1 MSNELNVT
9 YCQSV
14 RRQDNAMVKP
24 LAWIIDEIQS
34 DRHGDLVKDIRAI
47 EDKDRRKI
55 LKEQLPIFRPA
66 LVDKL
71 PTGIVSFDIDK
82 KDNVGL
88 ESAVFKDCL
97 EKIPSCIYAFESPS
111 GGMKFG
117 ILTDFKDN
125 GIDKG
130 TTSDRYRMAYAS
142 TLEYVKGQIAME
154 ILADSTSQSI
164 HQLCYLSCDPNAY
177 FNPVCETL
185 KVNHEC
191 IVEPPVQRSVNQ
203 DYSDDFVLELLEY
216 IPRDFGYGER
226 LTINYA
232 VLKQLGES
240 AISLLVA
247 HWDKEDKHELECKIR
262 DQLQNLQY
270 GSIGHLIKVAK
281 ANGYVGTTGRARKHL
296 KPEPIQ
302 HQAYPLVSLEEGT
315 TKMTAIVRSYF
326 QGNRNVFLNVSTGAG
341 KSHAVLDILVKEI
354 PRDKKTLILV
364 PSHDLGKELMNKFN
378 SLRKTHIETKATGG
392 DISDT
397 EDNTKSACPD
407 LMRLKFRNSLSN
419 IVHLR
424 GQQGKDGLC
433 EMKNNHFHKAGRNV
447 PWQVCARCPMAQGCR
462 YLDQFDGLFDNIR
475 IMTHNEWMNME
486 SNWFAGHR
494 SGDNGYPQPR
504 KGKGWKPDYIIIDE
518 NIFNVSIDEMTS
530 DRGDKFP
537 SIKQIIEDVVQ
548 GVPIS
553 DAVICNR
560 KELIEDAEINIRPDY
575 PRSNLS
581 DSAYEAA
588 FYQYKKM
595 MREFSTVLEKLALYA
610 TTNEDRHLLGIWVE
624 DGAIY
629 HAPISQPED
638 RYKNVPTLF
647 LDATANED
655 VVRRFVP
662 DIDFHRIPIRSNP
675 EVKLYQLADTS
686 VTKNKLGKPEYR
698 ENMID
703 WLKKIIAN
711 RGYSNVGLI
720 TYKEIDGIK
729 GQFDEYLAHAIGAK
743 IFNHFGAIRG
753 VNTFENIDCLLIVGR
768 QFIGTDA
775 VKNMASA
782 VFGEALK
789 YEDAYVD
796 KPVRMI
802 DGSFASI
809 NCRAAVNDSH
819 NAINQHYSVGET
831 IQAIG
836 RARSIHGTPKDVY
849 YFSNEGLGLDV
860 EVTDFFYQ
868 DAPASH
874 VVPTEAIKEIIKTG
888 YVQDKPSELINIGIP
903 GNIVKNQREKI
914 IDELAVLGI
923 YHLKFNVI
931 DNKNRLRQVSYFVEN
946 IDLFKIGNR
955 IDNKTIKS
963 PVESELIA
971 SEQ

>member
-9 YCQSV
+9 YCLS
-14 RRQDNAMVKP
+14 RRDQDSAMVKP
-24 LAWIIDEIQS
+24 LASVIDEIRS
-34 DRHGDLVKDIRAI
+34 DRHWELVKDIRAT
-47 EDKDRRKI
+47 EGKDKLDL
-55 LKEQLPIFRPA
+55 LKGQLPMFLAA
-66 LVDKL
+66 LVEGQ
-71 PTGIVSFDIDK
+71 PTGIVSFDIDR

-88 ESAVFKDCL
+88 ESAILKGCL
-97 EKIPSCIYAFESPS
+97 ENIPSCVYAFESPS
-111 GGMKFG
+111 GGIKFG
-117 ILTDFKDN
+117 ILTDFHDD
-125 GIDKG
+125 GIDKP
-130 TTSDRYRMAYAS
+130 TMRRRYGIAYDE
-142 TLEYVKGQIAME
+142 TLEYVK
-154 ILADSTSQSI
+154 QSAELEFI
-164 HQLCYLSCDPNAY
+164 DDRVNRSIFQKCYFSHDRNAY
-177 FNPVCETL
+177 FNPICETL

-191 IVEPPVQRSVNQ
+191 IVEPPDQRSVNQ
-203 DYSDDFVLELLEY
+203 DYSNDFVLELLEY
-216 IPRDFGYGER
+216 IPRDFEYGER

-240 AISLLVA
+240 AIPLLVA

-262 DQLQNLQY
+262 DQLKNLQY

-281 ANGYVGTTGRARKHL
+281 ANGYVGTTGRARSHL

-302 HQAYPLVSLEEGT
+302 LQAYPLVSIEEGT
-315 TKMTAIVRSYF
+315 TKMTEIIRSYF

-341 KSHAVLDILVKEI
+341 KSHAVMDILVKEI

-378 SLRKTHIETKATGG
+378 SLRKIHIETKATGW
-392 DISDT
+392 DISET
-397 EDNTKSACPD
+397 EGNIKSAFPD
-407 LMRLKFRNSLSN
+407 LMRLKVRNRLPR

-433 EMKNNHFHKAGRNV
+433 EMKNNRFHKAGRNV
-447 PWQVCARCPMAQGCR
+447 PCQECTRCPMAQGCR
-462 YLDQFDGLFDNIR
+462 YLDQFNGLFDNIR

-486 SNWFAGHR
+486 SIWFSGHCSR
-494 SGDNGYPQPR
+494 GNGDPQPR
-504 KGKGWKPDYIIIDE
+504 QGKGWKPDYIIIDE
-518 NIFNVSIDEMTS
+518 NIFNVNFDEMTS
-530 DRGDKFP
+530 DRGDKFQ
-537 SIKQIIEDVVQ
+537 SIKQIIEDVAQ

-553 DAVICNR
+553 DAIICNR
-560 KELIEDAEINIRPDY
+560 KELIEDAETNIRPDY
-575 PRSNLS
+575 PSSNLS

-588 FYQYKKM
+588 IYHYERR
-595 MREFSTVLEKLALYA
+595 MREFSTVLEKLKLYA

-629 HAPISQPED
+629 HAPVSQPED
-638 RYKNVPTLF
+638 RYANIPTLF

-662 DIDFHRIPIRSNP
+662 DIAFHRIAIRSNP

-686 VTKNKLGKPEYR
+686 VTKNKLGNPEYR
-698 ENMID
+698 ENLID

-711 RGYSNVGLI
+711 GGYSNVGLI
-720 TYKEIDGIK
+720 TYQKIDGTA
-729 GQFDEYLAHAIGAK
+729 GQFDEYLANAIGALT
-743 IFNHFGAIRG
+743 FNHFGAIRG
-753 VNTFENIDCLLIVGR
+753 INTFENTDCLLIVGR

-782 VFGEALK
+782 VFGEALE

-849 YFSNEGLGLDV
+849 YFSNESLGLDV

-914 IDELAVLGI
+914 ISELDVLGI
-923 YHLKFNVI
+923 QHLTFDVV
-931 DNKNRLRQVSYFVEN
+931 DNKNRPQKVSYFVEN
-946 IDLFKIGNR
+946 IDLLRIGNR
-955 IDNKTIKS
+955 IGNKTIKALS
-963 PVESELIA
+963 PT
-971 SEQ
+971 Q